1 MEIEQEKQQIR
12 NSITNLL
19 AKDYVQNNKRI
30 YEALQNLNLDIK
42 RDFYTIL
49 VLGEFK
55 RGKSTF
61 INALLRKAILPMDVL
76 PETAT
81 INAIMYNENPVLK
94 VVYNDGNEV
103 EGEVSYEYLAN
114 FSAQKENNLVDKIK
128 YLKLGYPLDLLENRI
143 VLVDTPGVSDM
154 DEQRC
159 DVTYRFLPT
168 ANAVIF
174 LLDAN
179 SPLKKTEVD
188 FINNKILPLGVTNIL
203 FLLNKYD
210 CVDEEE
216 EDDLL
221 EDVQFKLDKFFGA
234 KNANIKVYPVSAR
247 QALQGIE
254 TNNDRLIEESN
265 IEIVHEKL
273 KDMIFHG
280 DIEQDKIR
288 NYKYTLY
295 NIIGSLERELINTQ
309 RIKTASI
316 NELEAI
322 MSNLNNLIAEKEQN
336 KKNINGYIDKSK
348 QKIYSMTYKSLKSFQ
363 TKLEDDIV
371 DMIETYRSED
381 FKEFVEKNV
390 TKRIQKSLE
399 SWVGLYEPR
408 IDLLIKQ
415 LERELAHGM
424 SYYFNQRI
432 RMYTQAGT
440 ELKSKKVAL
449 NIEAND
455 ISDVTWKSGAI
466 AAAGSVGIMAV
477 FGGVVLPLIGFAAL
491 PFLRKQMLK
500 EKLNEAKEQLIPE
513 IKAQINKTIL
523 ELNKEICKYVD
534 NRCEMIC
541 TNTEYT
547 YSQILLNMKNDIN
560 IQIEKKRAKE
570 EQTQLEINKIEHSL
584 LEIET
589 IKENLK

>member
-1 MEIEQEKQQIR
+1 MELEQEKQQIK
-12 NSITNLL
+12 NSIINLL
-19 AKDYVQNNKRI
+19 AKDYVRNNHRI
-30 YEALQNLNLDIK
+30 YEALQNLSLDIK

-94 VVYNDGNEV
+94 VVYNDGKEI
-103 EGEVSYEYLAN
+103 EGEVSYEYLAR
-114 FSAQKENNLVDKIK
+114 FSAQQENNCVDKIK
-128 YLKLGYPLDLLENRI
+128 YLKIGYPLDLLENRI
-143 VLVDTPGVSDM
+143 VLVDTPGVLDM

-159 DVTYRFLPT
+159 DVTYKFLPT

-188 FINNKILPLGVTNIL
+188 FINNRILPLGVINIL

-221 EDVQFKLDKFFGA
+221 EDVQYKLDKFFGT
-234 KNANIKVYPVSAR
+234 KNIDIKVYPVSAK

-254 TNNDRLIEESN
+254 INNDRLIEESN
-265 IEIVHEKL
+265 IEVVHEKL
-273 KDMIFHG
+273 RNMIFHG
-280 DIEQDKIR
+280 NIEQDKIK
-288 NYKYTLY
+288 NYKHTLY
-295 NIIGSLERELINTQ
+295 SIIDSLERELINAQ
-309 RIKTASI
+309 NIKLASI
-316 NELEAI
+316 NELEEI
-322 MSNLNNLIAEKEQN
+322 MSNLNKMIAEKEQN

-390 TKRIQKSLE
+390 AKRIQKSLE

-408 IDLLIKQ
+408 IDILIKQ
-415 LERELAHGM
+415 LERELAYGM

-432 RMYTQAGT
+432 CMYTQAGT
-440 ELKSKKVAL
+440 ELKSGKVVL

-455 ISDVTWKSGAI
+455 ISDVTWKSGAL

-477 FGGVVLPLIGFAAL
+477 FGGVILPLVGFAAL
-491 PFLRKQMLK
+491 PFLRKKMLK
-500 EKLNEAKEQLIPE
+500 NKLNEAKELLIPE
-513 IKAQINKTIL
+513 IKSQINKAIL

-534 NRCEMIC
+534 NRCDMIC

-560 IQIEKKRAKE
+560 TQLEKKRTKE
-570 EQTQLEINKIEHSL
+570 EQTQIEVNKIEHSL
-584 LEIET
+584 LEIKKL
-589 IKENLK
+589 KEILR